1 MKSVREDKVLTM
13 SEVRTILRYKG
24 QGGLYNL
31 INDDPDFV
39 TFTVGGKRSR
49 RMRES
54 ALNTWIRK
62 QEEKERAA

>member
-1 MKSVREDKVLTM
+1 MKTENPDRLLTM
-13 SEVRTILRYKG
+13 REVQSILRYKG
-24 QGGLYNL
+24 QGGLYRL

-54 ALNTWIRK
+54 ALRRWIAI
-62 QEEKERAA
+62 QEDKAKAA